1 MLEPLQTLGTRVRHL
16 PRVHPHVAGKLL
28 PLAEMGATL
37 LTLKIEKGF
46 LIYHLY
52 IDYTPWKYDFL
63 NMHIIYFFTGRVFIF
78 GHMYHKSCL

>member
-37 LTLKIEKGF
+37 LTLKIED
-46 LIYHLY
+46 IYY
-52 IDYTPWKYDFL
+52 CQICFV
-63 NMHIIYFFTGRVFIF
+63 M
-78 GHMYHKSCL
+78 